1 MPVDPA
7 FAELLADKRSELRAP
22 PAHVTADDMRAGN
35 KAYLITA
42 PKTPIHAVD
51 DRVIRGPAG
60 PLRVRI
66 YRPTSEARLP
76 AIVFCHGGGFV
87 LGDLDTHD
95 SICHRLAYSSGCAVI
110 AVDYRRAP
118 ETRFPGA
125 LDDCTAALRWIAAYA
140 ASLDVDGE
148 RLALCGDSAGGNLAA
163 ATALRARRYGPCVR
177 HVALLYPMLDPAC
190 DTESMH
196 AYGRGHL
203 LARSGVQWSWSQY
216 LGTADDAANPLVALL
231 RADPAGLP
239 MTSVVTAE
247 CDPLRDEGEAFA
259 ARLRAAGVEVIARRY
274 AGMVHGFAGL
284 PQITPVATQA
294 IDAIAGD
301 IRRSTHGPVR

>member
-1 MPVDPA
+1 MSVDPA

-22 PAHVTADDMRAGN
+22 PAHVSVDDMRAGN

-42 PKTPIHAVD
+42 PRIPLQAVN
-51 DRVIRGPAG
+51 DRVIPGPAG
-60 PLRVRI
+60 PLNVRV
-66 YRPTSEARLP
+66 YRPTSEACLP

-95 SICHRLAYSSGCAVI
+95 SICHRLAHSSGCVVV

-125 LDDCTAALRWIAAYA
+125 LDDCTAALRWTARHAAE
-140 ASLDVDGE
+140 LDLDHH
-148 RLALCGDSAGGNLAA
+148 RLALCGDSAGGNLAT
-163 ATALRARRYGPCVR
+163 ATALRARHDGPGVR

-196 AYGRGHL
+196 AYGRGYL

-216 LGTADDAANPLVALL
+216 LGSPADTANPFVALL
-231 RADPAGLP
+231 QADLAGLAP
-239 MTSVVTAE
+239 TSVVTAE

-259 ARLRAAGVEVIARRY
+259 ARLRAAGVEVVARRY

-284 PQITPVATQA
+284 PQLTPMATQA
-294 IDAIAGD
+294 IDDLAGD
-301 IRRSTHGPVR
+301 IRRSLA

>member
-7 FAELLADKRSELRAP
+7 FAELLADRRSELRAP
-22 PAHVTADDMRAGN
+22 PSHVAVDDMRAGN

-42 PKTPIHAVD
+42 PKTPIHAVED
-51 DRVIRGPAG
+51 LALPGPAG
-60 PLRVRI
+60 PLNARF
-66 YRPTSEARLP
+66 YRPTSATHLP

-95 SICHRLAYSSGCAVI
+95 SICHRLASSSGCAVV

-118 ETRFPGA
+118 EARFPGA
-125 LDDCTAALRWIAAYA
+125 LDDCEATLRWVADHAADL
-140 ASLDVDGE
+140 SLADG
-148 RLALCGDSAGGNLAA
+148 RFALCGDSAGGNLAA
-163 ATALRARRYGPCVR
+163 ATALRARRDGPDVR

-196 AYGRGHL
+196 VYGRGHL

-216 LGTADDAANPLVALL
+216 LGAPDDAVNPLVALL
-231 RADPAGLP
+231 RADLTGLP
-239 MTSVVTAE
+239 TTSVVTAE

-259 ARLRAAGVEVIARRY
+259 ARLRAAGVDVISRRY

-294 IDAIAGD
+294 IDDIAVD
-301 IRRSTHGPVR
+301 IRRSLA

>member
-1 MPVDPA
+1 MPVDAA

-22 PAHVTADDMRAGN
+22 PAHVSAADMRAGN
-35 KAYLITA
+35 KAYLVTA
-42 PKTPIHAVD
+42 PKTPIHAVE
-51 DRVIRGPAG
+51 DRVLPGPAG
-60 PLRVRI
+60 PLLVRI
-66 YRPTSEARLP
+66 YRPTSEAGLP

-95 SICHRLAYSSGCAVI
+95 SICHRLAHSSGCAVI

-125 LDDCTAALRWIAAYA
+125 LDDCTAALHWIVEHA
-140 ASLDVDGE
+140 ASLGVDGK
-148 RLALCGDSAGGNLAA
+148 RIALCGDSAGGNLAA
-163 ATALRARRYGPCVR
+163 ATALRARRGGPDVG

-190 DTESMH
+190 DSESMH
-196 AYGRGHL
+196 AFGRGYL

-216 LGTADDAANPLVALL
+216 LGQPDDASNPLVALL
-231 RADPAGLP
+231 HADLAGLP
-239 MTSVVTAE
+239 TTSVVTAE
-247 CDPLRDEGEAFA
+247 RDPLRDEGEAFA
-259 ARLRAAGVEVIARRY
+259 ERLRAAGVEVVARRY

-294 IDAIAGD
+294 IDDLAGD
-301 IRRSTHGPVR
+301 IRRSLA

>member
-1 MPVDPA
+1 MSVDAA

-22 PAHVTADDMRAGN
+22 PAHVSVGDMRAGN
-35 KAYLITA
+35 KAYLVTA
-42 PKTPIHAVD
+42 PRTPIHAVD
-51 DRVIRGPAG
+51 DRVMPGPAG
-60 PLRVRI
+60 PLNVRI
-66 YRPTSEARLP
+66 YRPTSVARLP

-95 SICHRLAYSSGCAVI
+95 SICHRLAHGSGCAVV

-125 LDDCTAALRWIAAYA
+125 LDDCSAVLRWLGRHAADFD
-140 ASLDVDGE
+140 LDAQ
-148 RLALCGDSAGGNLAA
+148 RLALCGDSAGANLATA
-163 ATALRARRYGPCVR
+163 SALRARGGGPGVS
-177 HVALLYPMLDPAC
+177 HLALLYPMLDPAC
-190 DTESMH
+190 DTASMH
-196 AYGRGHL
+196 AYGRGYL

-216 LGTADDAANPLVALL
+216 LGAPDDANNPLVALL
-231 RADPAGLP
+231 HADLAGLP
-239 MTSVVTAE
+239 TTSVVTAE

-259 ARLRAAGVEVIARRY
+259 ERLRAADVEVVARRY

-294 IDAIAGD
+294 IDELAGD
-301 IRRSTHGPVR
+301 IRRSLA

>member
-1 MPVDPA
+1 MPVDAA

-22 PAHVTADDMRAGN
+22 PAHVAVDDMRAGN
-35 KAYLITA
+35 KAYLVTA
-42 PKTPIHAVD
+42 PKTPIHAVED
-51 DRVIRGPAG
+51 GVLPGPAG
-60 PLRVRI
+60 PLNVRI
-66 YRPTSEARLP
+66 YRPTSEAGLP

-95 SICHRLAYSSGCAVI
+95 SICHRLAHSSGCAVI

-125 LDDCTAALRWIAAYA
+125 LDDCTAALHWIVEHA
-140 ASLDVDGE
+140 ASLGVDGK
-148 RLALCGDSAGGNLAA
+148 RIALCGDSAGGNLAA
-163 ATALRARRYGPCVR
+163 ATAFRARRSGPVVG

-190 DTESMH
+190 DSESMH
-196 AYGRGHL
+196 AFGRGYL

-216 LGTADDAANPLVALL
+216 LFAPEDAVNPLAALL
-231 RADPAGLP
+231 HADLAGLP
-239 MTSVVTAE
+239 TTSVVTAE

-259 ARLRAAGVEVIARRY
+259 GRLRAAGVEVVARRY

-284 PQITPVATQA
+284 PQITLVATQA
-294 IDAIAGD
+294 IDDLAGD
-301 IRRSTHGPVR
+301 IRRSLA

>member
-7 FAELLADKRSELRAP
+7 FAGLLADKRSELRAP
-22 PAHVTADDMRAGN
+22 PAHVSVDDMRAGN

-42 PKTPIHAVD
+42 PKTPIHAVE
-51 DRVIRGPAG
+51 DRVLPGPAG
-60 PLRVRI
+60 PLQVRI
-66 YRPTSEARLP
+66 YRPTSVARVP

-95 SICHRLAYSSGCAVI
+95 SICHRLASSSGCAVV

-125 LDDCTAALRWIAAYA
+125 LDDCTAALRRVAADA
-140 ASLDVDGE
+140 VSLDVDGE
-148 RLALCGDSAGGNLAA
+148 RIALCGDSAGGNLAA
-163 ATALRARRYGPCVR
+163 ATALRARRDGPCVR

-216 LGTADDAANPLVALL
+216 LGAPDDAVNPLVALL
-231 RADPAGLP
+231 RADLAGLP
-239 MTSVVTAE
+239 TTSVVTAE
-247 CDPLRDEGEAFA
+247 YDPLRDEGEAFA
-259 ARLRAAGVEVIARRY
+259 ARLLAAGVDVISRRY

-284 PQITPVATQA
+284 PQVTPVATQA
-294 IDAIAGD
+294 IDDIAGD
-301 IRRSTHGPVR
+301 IRSTFA